1 MPAPIADPS
10 QQQLTVAVIGAG
22 PLGRWLA
29 LQAARSGLRV
39 LLEDVLPGNLH
50 HAREY
55 IRQRLSAVALDHEAS
70 GSLCFVST
78 IEDAVRPAD
87 LVIDC
92 VPDELES
99 KLEILWLLDRMAPP
113 QSVFAT
119 PTTQL
124 SIADLAA
131 CTYRPEKCI
140 AIAAAPPSLAELESQ
155 CGASIPLRTG
165 PATSAETIAL
175 LRDFWQRLGFATT
188 VSDRES

>member
-1 MPAPIADPS
+1 M
-10 QQQLTVAVIGAG
+10 AVIGAG

-29 LQAARSGLRV
+29 LEAARSGLCV

-55 IRQRLSAVALDHEAS
+55 IRQRLNAAALDHEAS
-70 GSLCFVST
+70 GTLSFVST
-78 IEDAVRPAD
+78 IEDAVRQAD

-113 QSVFAT
+113 QTVFAT

-131 CTYRPEKCI
+131 CTYRPDRCI
-140 AIAAAPPSLAELESQ
+140 AIAAAPPWMAELESQ
-155 CGASIPLRTG
+155 SGVSIPLRPG
-165 PATSAETIAL
+165 PATSPETVAL
-175 LRDFWQRLGFATT
+175 VEKFWSRLGFCTT